1 MSAQADTDIKAI
13 DINFSGLNDSDNDEQ
28 GINDLYRS
36 SFSMAIQF
44 EGGEKSN
51 KKTLFEDALTYSKY
65 YLYYKTQNCIYD
77 NEIMDNE
84 IDNEIMDLLVSK
96 KVDLLATNETNINV
110 SIVKKDINEIE
121 I

>member
-1 MSAQADTDIKAI
+1 MYGIPIPLCQETTLI
-13 DINFSGLNDSDNDEQ
+13 DND
-28 GINDLYRS
+28 
-36 SFSMAIQF
+36 
-44 EGGEKSN
+44 
-51 KKTLFEDALTYSKY
+51 KKDI
-65 YLYYKTQNCIYD
+65 IYENNNND

-96 KVDLLATNETNINV
+96 KVDLLATNATNINV

>member
-51 KKTLFEDALTYSKY
+51 KKTLFENLGNLEATINPMIYSLTVK
-65 YLYYKTQNCIYD
+65 
-77 NEIMDNE
+77 EI
-84 IDNEIMDLLVSK
+84 K
-96 KVDLLATNETNINV
+96 KLQRLSLCSENQTL
-110 SIVKKDINEIE
+110 K
-121 I
+121 